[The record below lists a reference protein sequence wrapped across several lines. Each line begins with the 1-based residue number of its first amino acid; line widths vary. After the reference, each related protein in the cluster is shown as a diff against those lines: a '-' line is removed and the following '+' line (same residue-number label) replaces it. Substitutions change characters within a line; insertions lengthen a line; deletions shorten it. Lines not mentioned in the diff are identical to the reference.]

1 MLTVLTNE
9 SPSLSIALLIG
20 MSRVKDSPAMIES
33 DGSGKFSTG
42 AVFFPSCLKTLRFT
56 TTADCKA
63 GN

>member
-20 MSRVKDSPAMIES
+20 MSRVKDSPDIIES
-33 DGSGKFSTG
+33 DGSGEFSTG

-56 TTADCKA
+56 PTADCKA